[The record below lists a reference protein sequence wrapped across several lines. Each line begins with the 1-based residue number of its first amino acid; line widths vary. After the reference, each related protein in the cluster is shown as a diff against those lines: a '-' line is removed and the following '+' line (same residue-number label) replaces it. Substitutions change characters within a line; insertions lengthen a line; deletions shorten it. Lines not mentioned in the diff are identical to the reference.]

1 MKPWLDR
8 PREEAYLFNPAF
20 SSNSIAA
27 AIGGYMSVK
36 NEGTPLPLVF
46 MFLPITL
53 HRVTR
58 ESLPPSVRTSMVMWL
73 QENAIARVLFYERL
87 VSLKPHTRE
96 ALHFG
101 LLNDWFLLAEGG
113 LIKTT
118 KTEKEVNKAV
128 QMLAE
133 EARECIL
140 RARFV
145 GKWFA
150 LAGTPQ
156 TVMALWGIQP

>member
-1 MKPWLDR
+1 VKTWLER
-8 PREEAYLFNPAF
+8 PREEAYLLNPAF
-20 SSNSIAA
+20 SSSAIAA
-27 AIGGYMSVK
+27 AISGYNSVK
-36 NEGTPLPLVF
+36 KEGTPFPLVF

-53 HRVTR
+53 HRATR
-58 ESLPPSVRTSMVMWL
+58 ESLPPSVRTSLVIWL
-73 QENAIARVLFYERL
+73 QENSITRVLFYERL

-101 LLNDWFLLAEGG
+101 LLSDWFFLADGG
-113 LIKTT
+113 LVQTT
-118 KTEKEVNKAV
+118 KTEKEINKIV
-128 QMLAE
+128 QMLDD

-150 LAGTPQ
+150 SAGTPQ